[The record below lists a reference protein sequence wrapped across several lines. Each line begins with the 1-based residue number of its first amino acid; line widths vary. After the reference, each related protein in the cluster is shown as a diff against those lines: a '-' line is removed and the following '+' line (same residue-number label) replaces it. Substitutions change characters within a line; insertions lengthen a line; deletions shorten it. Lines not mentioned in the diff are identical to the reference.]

1 MRKSF
6 DGLMA
11 IIRDTYQLDPY
22 ANAVYLFCGRDSR
35 KIKALYF
42 DKTGFVLMQKRLDG
56 TGRFQWRGMLLK
68 QGFFP
73 GRNSGGLW
81 KAFPSTSQ
89 RQSGSVGG
97 RKIFNLCAKQRFYKF
112 SVLFQVKDNGHLST
126 VLFLQFLD
134 LWMFPLQV
142 RLWFFICG

>member
-1 MRKSF
+1 MLGGISGVSKIFLITGRTDMRKSF

-56 TGRFQWRGMLLK
+56 TGRFQW
-68 QGFFP
+68 P
-73 GRNSGGLW
+73 RNASEARPLSRQEFRWLMDGLSVDQP
-81 KAFPSTSQ
+81 KAI
-89 RQSGSVGG
+89 RADGH
-97 RKIFNLCAKQRFYKF
+97 K
-112 SVLFQVKDNGHLST
+112 KDY
-126 VLFLQFLD
+126 
-134 LWMFPLQV
+134 
-142 RLWFFICG
+142 